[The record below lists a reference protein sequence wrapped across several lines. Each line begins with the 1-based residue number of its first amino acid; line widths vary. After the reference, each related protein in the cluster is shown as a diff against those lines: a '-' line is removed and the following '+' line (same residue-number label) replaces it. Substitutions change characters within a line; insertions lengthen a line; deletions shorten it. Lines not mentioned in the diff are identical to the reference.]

1 LLHLIYNALAKNIKR
16 VLGDL
21 IVALMEDL
29 RVYILSSTNRSS
41 DCRNDMQILF
51 LLVLTSSVMT
61 SLMLIGALTGK
72 LKSRM
77 KWNV

>member
-1 LLHLIYNALAKNIKR
+1 MLHLIYNALAKNIKR